1 MNSIFCD
8 CVCQQDASQQTDL
21 SLQSFLDVVRELE
34 KLDDVSPE
42 KLDLIEQGFQDI
54 HRVDLV
60 RKIQTFQK
68 KGTNGRTTSV
78 DYLMFFGFIVGNKF
92 HYWLTFFFFM
102 KENSS
107 F

>member
-1 MNSIFCD
+1 M
-8 CVCQQDASQQTDL
+8 VT
-21 SLQSFLDVVRELE
+21 ELE

-60 RKIQTFQK
+60 RKIQMFQK
-68 KGTNGRTTSV
+68 KGTNGRTTSM

-92 HYWLTFFFFM
+92 HHWLHERKQLLLTQG
-102 KENSS
+102 
-107 F
+107 